1 MAFPLETEAAIRRQ
15 MLDMCLDHARL
26 SVEVVRELTLMLD
39 ALLKDSGEEMRARI
53 EKIHELMKQAN
64 ELKNNILA
72 EVSSVGSLLIN
83 REVLLRLI
91 FRMGD
96 INDDAEAIAYRLSG
110 LIERGLRLDRVF
122 LESLAALSSKI
133 LNEMGKMREAIRSL
147 NLNPESTINISN
159 SVDEIEREID
169 VAHRNLELDLL
180 MADLPIHSLLIL
192 KDIAEHL
199 ERMADTC
206 GDIVDMARVLAVTG

>member
-15 MLDMCLDHARL
+15 MLEMCLDHARL
-26 SVEVVRELTLMLD
+26 SVDVVRELALMLD
-39 ALLKDSGEEMRARI
+39 ALLKDDGNEVKAHIDKM
-53 EKIHELMKQAN
+53 HEIMKQAE

-72 EVSSVGSLLIN
+72 EVSSVGALLLN
-83 REVLLRLI
+83 REVLLRMI

-110 LIERGLRLDRVF
+110 LIERGLKLEGRF
-122 LESLAALSSKI
+122 LESLAGLSSKI

-147 NLNPESTINISN
+147 NFNPENTINISN
-159 SVDEIEREID
+159 AVDEMERGID
-169 VAHRNLELDLL
+169 VEHRNLELDLL
-180 MADLPIHSLLIL
+180 TADLPIHSMLML

-206 GDIVDMARVLAVTG
+206 GDVADMARVLAVTG